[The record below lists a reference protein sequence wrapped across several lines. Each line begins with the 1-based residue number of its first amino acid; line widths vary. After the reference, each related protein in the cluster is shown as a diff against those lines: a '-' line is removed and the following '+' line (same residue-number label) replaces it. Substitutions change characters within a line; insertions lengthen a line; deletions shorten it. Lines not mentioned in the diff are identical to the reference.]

1 MVSSC
6 FRDQEKKLHYMCV
19 LCCEN
24 VFKERVKNSCF
35 LLFLNQ
41 SKYNR
46 TASSTE
52 IALLSFKYLQIK
64 KYTSV
69 AFEEHLV
76 GKGTHFPT
84 IWGSNDGSRLK
95 IVDSPAGWREKYN
108 SIYFLPSL
116 LPKSVHCCQVD
127 SMWNDLSMSNVWE
140 ERCLE

>member
-1 MVSSC
+1 MRHVQNSGIT
-6 FRDQEKKLHYMCV
+6 CV
-19 LCCEN
+19 FCA
-24 VFKERVKNSCF
+24 VKMYSKRERVKNSCF

-52 IALLSFKYLQIK
+52 MALLSFKYLQIK

-84 IWGSNDGSRLK
+84 I
-95 IVDSPAGWREKYN
+95 
-108 SIYFLPSL
+108 
-116 LPKSVHCCQVD
+116 
-127 SMWNDLSMSNVWE
+127 
-140 ERCLE
+140 